1 VHAALGVFVCK
12 ASKSPCGGFSLGGW
26 LFTAAKWFSAFG
38 PKASGENVLVRK
50 DSEAVQLN
58 RLKHLTS
65 YVTGPDDGVASPGL
79 FGGYPLRHLLNLN
92 SVARSGARGVGLH

>member
-12 ASKSPCGGFSLGGW
+12 ASKGLCGGFSLGGW

-38 PKASGENVLVRK
+38 PKASGDNVLVRK
-50 DSEAVQLN
+50 DSEAVLLN

-65 YVTGPDDGVASPGL
+65 NVTGPVHGVASPFP
-79 FGGYPLRHLLNLN
+79 FGGYPLLQLLNLN
-92 SVARSGARGVGLH
+92 SVARSGARGVGHQ